1 MCRLRRHDRHEFVF
15 DSPAAN
21 VFFHGL
27 HNDTDIL
34 GKEFKINSE
43 LAISYELRNISVFI
57 WVIRGNPN
65 PPKAD

>member
-1 MCRLRRHDRHEFVF
+1 VPPAAARSPRFVF

-21 VFFHGL
+21 VFFTD
-27 HNDTDIL
+27 DTDIL

-57 WVIRGNPN
+57 CVIRGNPN